1 MRFADSGAINGNILL
16 ADGLALVSLGEM
28 MLVLQQNGLK
38 FRPTAQYFGRKFE
51 LGLHGDPAR
60 NTAAPTR
67 DASSP
72 SNTPVVI
79 AWRH

>member
-28 MLVLQQNGLK
+28 MSVQQQNGLK
-38 FRPTAQYFGRKFE
+38 FRPTLNT
-51 LGLHGDPAR
+51 LGASSSFVFTADPAR

-67 DASSP
+67 DADDE
-72 SNTPVVI
+72 VQAI
-79 AWRH
+79 RQW